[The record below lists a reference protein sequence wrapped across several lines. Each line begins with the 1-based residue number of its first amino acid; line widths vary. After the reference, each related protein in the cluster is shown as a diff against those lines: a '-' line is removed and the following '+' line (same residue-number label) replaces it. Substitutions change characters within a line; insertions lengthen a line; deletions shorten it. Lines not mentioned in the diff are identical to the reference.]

1 MSTAHAAVRA
11 AAAAPC
17 ARLHAAPAPLARAAL
32 LGAPLAPPPV
42 RGAALRPL
50 AARRSPRR
58 RAGAAPPPRA
68 AWGDDVAFAPARV
81 LSNAPVAEGLRRVV
95 LDIGAAAAAAYTAPG
110 QYVQVR
116 AAPDAKP
123 GFFAIASPPSPNDAG
138 AVELLVKG
146 AGGGAAEALCAAA
159 AGAALEASA
168 PMGKG
173 FPVARAPPAECP
185 ALVLF
190 ATGSGIS
197 PVRALIASGA
207 LGTRQG
213 GVTLYYGVRSPAH
226 LAFADELAAWEAEHG
241 VKTVTVFSDA
251 GAGYV
256 QDAFVAA
263 GGVAGAGGGAGLAAV
278 LCGQREM
285 AEAVT
290 ALLAAGGVPTERI
303 LSNF

>member
-1 MSTAHAAVRA
+1 MSTARAAVRT
-11 AAAAPC
+11 AAPC

-32 LGAPLAPPPV
+32 LGAAPAPLPV

-58 RAGAAPPPRA
+58 RAAAAWPPRA

-81 LSNAPVAEGLRRVV
+81 LSNAPAAEGLRRVV
-95 LDIGAAAAAAYTAPG
+95 LDIGAAAAYTAPG

-146 AGGGAAEALCAAA
+146 AGGGAAEALCAAP

-173 FPVARAPPAECP
+173 FPVGRAPPAECP
-185 ALVLF
+185 TVVVF

-207 LGTRQG
+207 LGARPG

-226 LAFADELAAWEAEHG
+226 LAFADELAGWEAEHG
-241 VKTVTVFSDA
+241 VRTVPVYSDA

-256 QDAFVAA
+256 QDAFAAA

-290 ALLAAGGVPTERI
+290 ALLTAGGVPKERI